1 VKASNIF
8 AFTLGAAVCISLYAC
23 GGGSSSG
30 SSSMTTTPVTPPP
43 SQPQPTVFEVS
54 DVLTMAKMTSETSD
68 PISVEG
74 AMLSPAN
81 DQQSD
86 PMSVD

>member
-23 GGGSSSG
+23 GGGSSGGG
-30 SSSMTTTPVTPPP
+30 SSSMTTAPVTPP
-43 SQPQPTVFEVS
+43 SQPQPTTYSVN

-68 PISVEG
+68 PTSVEG
-74 AMLSPAN
+74 AMVSPAS
-81 DQQSD
+81 DETSD

>member
-30 SSSMTTTPVTPPP
+30 SSSMTTTPMTPP
-43 SQPQPTVFEVS
+43 SQPQPTTYSVN

-68 PISVEG
+68 PTSVEG
-74 AMLSPAN
+74 AMVSPAS
-81 DQQSD
+81 DETSD